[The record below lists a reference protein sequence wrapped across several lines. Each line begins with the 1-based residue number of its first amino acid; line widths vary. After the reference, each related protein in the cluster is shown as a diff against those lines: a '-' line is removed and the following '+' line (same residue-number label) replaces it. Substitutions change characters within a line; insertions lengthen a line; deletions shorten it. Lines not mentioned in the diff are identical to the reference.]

1 MKSTATAILAAI
13 TLAFGLAG
21 CSSPSAPAGTVD
33 TTNYAKAAA
42 DAKIGY
48 NASLQVATRY
58 AKLPRC
64 GQPTSPIICS
74 DRAVLD
80 VMLKASDS
88 ANTATQAAE
97 DAVRSLGSNPSVVA
111 AMVEASTRSVA
122 AFTKIATTYGAR

>member
-13 TLAFGLAG
+13 LLAFGLAG
-21 CSSPSAPAGTVD
+21 CSVLSAGTATVD

-48 NASLQVATRY
+48 DTALRLATRY
-58 AKLPRC
+58 AQRPRC

-97 DAVRSLGSNPSVVA
+97 DAVRSLGKDPTVVA
-111 AMVEASTRSVA
+111 ALVKASTESVTAFSTIA
-122 AFTKIATTYGAR
+122 AAYSK